1 MLTIVVQIEMV
12 PVVAHDII
20 GRLMIQ
26 CARQSGLAFV
36 FSHIFQFDG
45 NEIYIKEW
53 PELVGRHFEQVLQ
66 LSTCS
71 SQPDPAG
78 LQHELAPA
86 GADVRR
92 GWDPCRHQASREHG
106 RWLAHHAEP

>member
-1 MLTIVVQIEMV
+1 MV

-26 CARQSGLAFV
+26 CARQPGLAFV

-53 PELVGRHFEQVLQ
+53 PQLVGRHFEQVCSCPHAAAGQIQ
-66 LSTCS
+66 LDYCM
-71 SQPDPAG
+71 
-78 LQHELAPA
+78 LLN
-86 GADVRR
+86 
-92 GWDPCRHQASREHG
+92 
-106 RWLAHHAEP
+106 WLV